1 MRLVTFVGPG
11 GRPRLGAVVGERVV
25 DLAEASG
32 GALPSEM
39 IALIEAGPAALDR
52 ARQIV
57 ADARGGTS
65 LDAVRLLAPIPR
77 PRRNV
82 FCLGMNYRDHAAE
95 LAASAGQPLKLPEFA
110 VFFTKPPTSV
120 VGPDAAIEYDLRV
133 TSQVD
138 WEVEFTVVIGRG
150 GRDIPAA
157 SALDHVFGYT
167 IANDVSARDLQ
178 FRHGGQFFK
187 GKALDTFAPIGPWI
201 VTADEIADPANLGVW
216 LTVNGVEK
224 QRSNTRELIFDV
236 PTTIAALSEG
246 LTLEPGD
253 LILTG
258 TPGGVGFARTPPEF
272 LKDGDVVEC
281 GVDQIGVLRNPVRAR
296 GSA

>member
-1 MRLVTFVGPG
+1 MRLVTFTGPSG
-11 GRPRLGAVVGERVV
+11 DARLGAVVDDRVV
-25 DLAEASG
+25 DLAEAAG
-32 GALPSEM
+32 GALPSDILAF
-39 IALIEAGPAALDR
+39 IAAGPAALAR
-52 ARQIV
+52 AREAVGQ
-57 ADARGGTS
+57 AGTTGVPLS
-65 LDAVRLLAPIPR
+65 TVRLLAPIPR

-95 LAASAGQPLKLPEFA
+95 LAEQAGTPLELPKFA

-120 VGPDAAIEYDLRV
+120 IGPDAPIEFDTAV
-133 TSQVD
+133 TRQVD
-138 WEVEFTVVIGRG
+138 WEIELTFVIGQG
-150 GRDIPAA
+150 GRDIPAG

-201 VTADEIADPANLGVW
+201 VTADEIADPANLGVS
-216 LTVNGVEK
+216 LRVNGVEK
-224 QRSNTRELIFDV
+224 QRSNTRELIFDI
-236 PTTIAALSEG
+236 PATIAALSEG

-281 GVDQIGVLRNPVRAR
+281 EVDQIGVLRNPVRAR
-296 GSA
+296 GA